1 MEGKAGVLA
10 HQTGEGGIMKE
21 TEEKLD
27 DEGFEEISPE
37 PKADAAGAGLG
48 GGAGI
53 GGGGAPGAGS
63 SGANRPDL
71 RVVQTDRDKDGKVVY
86 SNVGGMWKNVSKNG
100 NVFYTLRI
108 GQLKLLVFPNDRK

>member
-1 MEGKAGVLA
+1 
-10 HQTGEGGIMKE
+10 MKD

-27 DEGFEEISPE
+27 DEGFEEIPSE
-37 PKADAAGAGLG
+37 PKTEPGSGGQGAGSG
-48 GGAGI
+48 SNT
-53 GGGGAPGAGS
+53 PGAIS

-71 RVVQTDRDKDGKVVY
+71 RVVQTDRDKDGNVVY

>member
-1 MEGKAGVLA
+1 
-10 HQTGEGGIMKE
+10 MKD

-27 DEGFEEISPE
+27 DEGFEEIPSE
-37 PKADAAGAGLG
+37 PKPETGSGGQGAGSG
-48 GGAGI
+48 SN
-53 GGGGAPGAGS
+53 APGAAG

-71 RVVQTDRDKDGKVVY
+71 RVVQTDRDKDGNVVY

>member
-1 MEGKAGVLA
+1 
-10 HQTGEGGIMKE
+10 MKE

-27 DEGFEEISPE
+27 DEGFEEIPAE
-37 PKADAAGAGLG
+37 PKSDSGSGGQAAGGS
-48 GGAGI
+48 
-53 GGGGAPGAGS
+53 APGAGS

-71 RVVQTDRDKDGKVVY
+71 RVVQTDRDKDGNVVY

>member
-1 MEGKAGVLA
+1 
-10 HQTGEGGIMKE
+10 MKS
-21 TEEKLD
+21 TEMRLD
-27 DEGFEEISPE
+27 EEGFEEIESKPE
-37 PKADAAGAGLG
+37 TGDRVPSAG
-48 GGAGI
+48 GG
-53 GGGGAPGAGS
+53 

-71 RVVQTDRDKDGKVVY
+71 RVVQTDRDKDGNVVY